1 MKVWKKTVQVYDKAE
16 EIFLVTT
23 IVVSLL
29 VLFIN
34 VILRKIFNSGIHGA
48 DEIARICFI
57 WMSWL
62 GISIGQKHGEHVV
75 IDILPNALHGT
86 AKKVCLIL
94 ADLITMLILAVL
106 VYYGT
111 ILTMQFSGGSAVTP
125 MFRIPKVF
133 LFVVVPF
140 SCAMM
145 FLRLVGHIVC
155 VIREQPTSPA
165 QNEGK
170 V

>member
-16 EIFLVTT
+16 EIFLVAT

-34 VILRKIFNSGIHGA
+34 VILRKVFNAGIHGA

-86 AKKVCLIL
+86 AKKICLIA
-94 ADLITMLILAVL
+94 ADIITMLILAVL
-106 VYYGT
+106 VYYGML
-111 ILTMQFSGGSAVTP
+111 LTLQFAGTGAATP
-125 MFRIPKVF
+125 MFRVPKVV

-145 FLRLVGHIVC
+145 FIRLVGHIIN
-155 VIREQPTSPA
+155 VIKEVPASPV
-165 QNEGK
+165 QNAEE